1 MVGYTESITDPSYN
15 GQILMQTYPLIGNYG
30 VSPDHFESNG
40 PKIEGYIVR
49 EVCRSPNHWSSRWT
63 LDEFLEMHG
72 IPGIERVDT
81 RALTKKIRTEGVML
95 GILEVYFKGEE
106 PSLEELKREAQSMRD
121 PSQRD
126 LVGEVCAREI
136 RRHPGRE
143 DCQVVLIDCG
153 VKNSILRNLTSRGA
167 TVIQVPPT
175 TSSDQIAKLK
185 PDGVVVSNGPGDPK
199 RVKDVIRTIKS
210 LIELRVPLF
219 GICLG
224 VQILALALGGDTF
237 KLKFG
242 HRGQNHP
249 CLELRTGRCYIS
261 SQNHGYAIDPDSLFE
276 TGLEVTYVNANDR
289 TVEAIE
295 HGELPVFATQW
306 HPEASPGPNDTNFM
320 FDRFMAMMK
329 DAKNALR

>member
-49 EVCRSPNHWSSRWT
+49 EVCRNPNHWSSRWT

-95 GILEVYFKGEE
+95 GILQVYSKGEE
-106 PSLEELKREAQSMRD
+106 PSLKELKREVQSMED
-121 PSQRD
+121 PSQKD
-126 LVGEVCAREI
+126 LVGEVCTKEI
-136 RRHPGRE
+136 KRHPGRE
-143 DCQVVLIDCG
+143 DWQVVLIDCG
-153 VKNSILRNLTSRGA
+153 VKNSIIRNLTRRGV
-167 TVIQVPPT
+167 TVVQVPPN
-175 TSSDQIAKLK
+175 TSSNQIAELK
-185 PDGVVVSNGPGDPK
+185 PDGVVLSNGPGDPK
-199 RVKDVIRTIKS
+199 RVKDVIRTVKS
-210 LIELRVPLF
+210 LIKLHIPLF

-224 VQILALALGGDTF
+224 MQILALALGGDVF

-242 HRGQNHP
+242 HRGENHP

-261 SQNHGYAIDPDSLFE
+261 SQNHGYAIDPNSLFD
-276 TGLEVTYVNANDR
+276 TGLEVTCVNANDR

-295 HGELPVFATQW
+295 HRDLPVFATQW
-306 HPEASPGPNDTNFM
+306 HPEGSPGPNDTNFI
-320 FDRFMAMMK
+320 FDKFMAIID
-329 DAKNALR
+329 DAKKTLR

>member
-30 VSPDHFESNG
+30 VSLDHFESSG

-63 LDEFLEMHG
+63 LNEFLEMHG
-72 IPGIERVDT
+72 IPGIEQVDT

-106 PSLEELKREAQSMRD
+106 PDLRELKREAQSMPD
-121 PSQRD
+121 PAQRD
-126 LVGEVCAREI
+126 LVGEVCTKEI
-136 RRHPGRE
+136 KRYPGRE

-153 VKNSILRNLTSRGA
+153 VKNSIVRNFTSRGA
-167 TVIQVPPT
+167 TLIQVPPA
-175 TSSDQIAKLK
+175 TSSDQISKLK
-185 PDGVVVSNGPGDPK
+185 PDGVVLSNGPGDPK
-199 RVKDVIRTIKS
+199 RIKDVIRTVKS
-210 LIELRVPLF
+210 LTELHVPVF

-224 VQILALALGGDTF
+224 AQVLALAVGGDTF

-249 CLELRTGRCYIS
+249 CLELKTGRCYIS
-261 SQNHGYAIDPDSLFE
+261 SQNHGYAIDPNSLFG
-276 TGLEVTYVNANDR
+276 TGLEVTYVNANDG

-295 HGELPVFATQW
+295 HRDLPVFATQW
-306 HPEASPGPNDTNFM
+306 HPEGSPGPDDTNFM
-320 FDRFMAMMK
+320 FDKFMAMTR
-329 DAKNALR
+329 DAKKTLR

>member
-1 MVGYTESITDPSYN
+1 MVGYTESITDPSYK

-30 VSPDHFESNG
+30 VSPDHFESSG

-49 EVCRSPNHWSSRWT
+49 EVCKSPNHWSSRWT
-63 LDEFLEMHG
+63 LNKFLEMHG

-95 GILEVYFKGEE
+95 GILEVYPVGKE
-106 PSLEELKREAQSMRD
+106 PNLREVKREAQSIED
-121 PSQRD
+121 PTQRD
-126 LVGEVCAREI
+126 LVGEVCTKEVKRFPS
-136 RRHPGRE
+136 RG

-153 VKNSILRNLTSRGA
+153 VKNSIVRNLTSRGA

-175 TSSDQIAKLK
+175 TSSDQIVKLK
-185 PDGVVVSNGPGDPK
+185 PDGVMLANGPGNPK
-199 RVKDVIRTIKS
+199 HVKDVIRTAKS
-210 LIELRVPLF
+210 LIELHVPVF

-224 VQILALALGGDTF
+224 AQIVALALGGDTF

-249 CLELRTGRCYIS
+249 CLELKTGRCYIS
-261 SQNHGYAIDPDSLFE
+261 SQNHGYAVDPNSLSE

-295 HGELPVFATQW
+295 HKDLPVFATQW
-306 HPEASPGPNDTNFM
+306 HPEGSPGPNDTDFI
-320 FDRFMAMMK
+320 FDKFLAMMK
-329 DAKNALR
+329 DAKKTLR